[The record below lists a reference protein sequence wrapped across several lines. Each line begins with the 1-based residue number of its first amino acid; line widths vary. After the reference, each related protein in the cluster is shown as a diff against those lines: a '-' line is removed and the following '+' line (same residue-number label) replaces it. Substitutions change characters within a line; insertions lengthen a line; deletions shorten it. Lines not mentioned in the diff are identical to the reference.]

1 MKVGDIF
8 SLLGLAIVLGI
19 VTEVV
24 TAPNSAKVVT
34 SSGNAFSNIINSAMG
49 KG

>member
-24 TAPNSAKVVT
+24 TAPNTAKVVS
-34 SSGNAFSNIINSAMG
+34 SSGSAFANIIHSAMG
-49 KG
+49 H

>member
-8 SLLGLAIVLGI
+8 SLLGLVVVLGI

-24 TAPNSAKVVT
+24 TAPHSAEVV
-34 SSGNAFSNIINSAMG
+34 SKSGGAFSSIIHSAMG
-49 KG
+49 H

>member
-8 SLLGLAIVLGI
+8 SLLGLVVVLGI

-24 TAPNSAKVVT
+24 TAKNTASVVT
-34 SSGNAFSNIINSAMG
+34 SSGTAFSNIIHSAMG
-49 KG
+49 H